1 MVRDEEN
8 PNHQQ
13 QIPAQYNVDHPKASF
28 EHVRIGD
35 SPTITLGL
43 QLKT

>member
-8 PNHQQ
+8 PNHQH
-13 QIPAQYNVDHPKASF
+13 QIPAQYNVDHSEASF
-28 EHVRIGD
+28 EPVRIGD
-35 SPTITLGL
+35 SPALTLGL